1 MTRRLRPPVNDVSL
15 LFQAVDAPAW
25 GRPPHVYLMTAKAI
39 IAYQSPDGRESADEI
54 DQARMREN
62 NQPTTAGI
70 RTLPSFDLVNRARRG
85 DDAALEQLIG
95 DYQRRVAGMVVSLI
109 GDDADWPDL
118 CQQIFVKM
126 VHGLPRLKAIEV
138 FEPWLFR
145 IVRNACYDH
154 LRRRRSQQ
162 RLLVSWEPRHDAIAT
177 EPPPADRES
186 ASVALTRAI
195 AQLPADQ
202 RELIALMR
210 DQQWSYASLAR
221 LTGDSLAAIKSRLFR
236 ARQRLRHLITKA
248 ESTYEDRSDHEG

>member
-1 MTRRLRPPVNDVSL
+1 MTYPCYSGRWTLQLGASTTRLSEVI
-15 LFQAVDAPAW
+15 
-25 GRPPHVYLMTAKAI
+25 AKAI

-162 RLLVSWEPRHDAIAT
+162 RWLVPWEPRHDAIAT
-177 EPPPADRES
+177 EPPPTDRES

-236 ARQRLRHLITKA
+236 ARQRLRHLMTKA
-248 ESTYEDRSDHEG
+248 ESTYEDRSDNEG

>member
-1 MTRRLRPPVNDVSL
+1 MARRLRPPANDVSL
-15 LFQAVDAPAW
+15 LFQVVDAPAF
-25 GRPPHVYLMTAKAI
+25 GTSATLMSKVTAKAI
-39 IAYQSPDGRESADEI
+39 VAFESPDGRESADEI
-54 DQARMREN
+54 DQVRMLEN
-62 NQPTTAGI
+62 NQSTESRI
-70 RTLPSFDLVNRARRG
+70 RTSPSSDLVNRARRG

-95 DYQRRVAGMVVSLI
+95 KYQRRVAGMVVSLI

-162 RLLVSWEPRHDAIAT
+162 RFLVPWDPRHDAIAI
-177 EPPPADRES
+177 EAPPHDRES

-202 RELIALMR
+202 RELITLMR
-210 DQQWSYASLAR
+210 DRQWSYESLAR
-221 LTGDSLAAIKSRLFR
+221 LTGDSLAAIKTRLFR
-236 ARQRLRHLITKA
+236 ARQRLRHLMTRA
-248 ESTYEDRSDHEG
+248 ESGYENRS